1 MDYDVVIAG
10 AGPVGLLL
18 ACELRLAGVSVL
30 VLEKLADPNLPI
42 KTGAIGGRALNIP
55 SMEVFYRRG
64 LLPAVKKAALWWT
77 DASAAGKGL
86 EAAVRGV
93 ARSLES
99 NAASSLAKNPP
110 GFADYLGMTLDAN
123 AVDYNDPEFA
133 RRGPAAA
140 GGAISMQNL
149 ETLLSERAAQLQV
162 EIRRGAALTDFS
174 ADAGG
179 ITVHAGGTTVRSG
192 WLVGCDGGR
201 STVRKLAGFEFPGT
215 EPEISGCSA
224 MVEIAD
230 PQKLY
235 HGWKRTAQGTY
246 VNGPTP
252 GRILTMEF
260 EGPPEDRDAPITLE
274 ELQTSLRKVS
284 GTDVTLTA
292 VHAAVRWTDHA
303 RQASTYRLGRVLLAG
318 DAAHVHAPIGG
329 QGLNL
334 GIGDAINLGWK
345 LAATVKG
352 WAPETLLDTYTTERH
367 PIGAWALQW
376 TRALVALMDPK
387 RRGLA
392 LTPAIGDL
400 IGTGGGATNLAKKI
414 SGVGQRYDLP
424 GDHPLIGRSAPDLEF
439 EDGTRLGE
447 YCHDARALL
456 FHFGDDARIGRLGAR
471 WRDRL
476 SVITTRLKESSDLT
490 TLFVRPDAFV
500 AWAAN
505 GEVDLDRAA
514 SALAT
519 WLGNSAPL
527 RSRLWLERL
536 SATCKFYHS
545 M

>member
-55 SMEVFYRRG
+55 SMEIFYRRG

-86 EAAVRGV
+86 EAAVRGA

-99 NAASSLAKNPP
+99 GAASNLPRNPP
-110 GFADYLGMTLDAN
+110 RFAGYLGMKLEAN
-123 AVDYNDPEFA
+123 AVDYTDPEFA
-133 RRGPAAA
+133 GRGPAAA
-140 GGAISMQNL
+140 GGAISLQNL
-149 ETLLSERAAQLQV
+149 ETLLSERAGHLQV
-162 EIRRGAALTDFS
+162 EIRRGAAFTDFS

-179 ITVHAGGTTVRSG
+179 VTVHAGGTAVRSG

-215 EPEISGCSA
+215 DPEVSGYSA

-230 PQKLY
+230 PEKLSQ
-235 HGWKRTAQGTY
+235 GWNRTAQGTY
-246 VNGPTP
+246 VNGPMP
-252 GRILTMEF
+252 GRILTVEF

-292 VHAAVRWTDHA
+292 VQAATRWTDNA

-318 DAAHVHAPIGG
+318 DAAHVLAPIGG

-345 LAATVKG
+345 LGATVNG

-367 PIGAWALQW
+367 PIGAWALKW
-376 TRALVALMDPK
+376 TRAQVALMGPK
-387 RRGLA
+387 RRGLT
-392 LTPAIGDL
+392 LTPVIADIMG
-400 IGTGGGATNLAKKI
+400 GPGGATSLAKKI
-414 SGVGQRYDLP
+414 SGVWQGYDLP

-439 EDGTRLGE
+439 EDGRRLGE

-456 FHFGDDARIGRLGAR
+456 FDFGDNARISALGAR

-490 TLFVRPDAFV
+490 TLFVRPDGFV

-505 GEVDLDRAA
+505 GELDLDHAT
-514 SALAT
+514 SALST
-519 WLGNSAPL
+519 WLGNSD
-527 RSRLWLERL
+527 
-536 SATCKFYHS
+536 
-545 M
+545 